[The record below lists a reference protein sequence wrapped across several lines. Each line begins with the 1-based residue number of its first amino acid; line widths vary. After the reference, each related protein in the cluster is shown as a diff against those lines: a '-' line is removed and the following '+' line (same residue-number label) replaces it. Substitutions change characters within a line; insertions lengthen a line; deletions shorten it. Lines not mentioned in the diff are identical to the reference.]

1 MANVANKDGFG
12 PIDALRYRSPSET
25 MGPAA
30 KVWDVVP
37 SDTVDFD
44 QPATEIY
51 VGTGGVVSCQ
61 MDDGSTQLY
70 TVPDG
75 GRVAAHVVR
84 VNDTATTADLMKAS
98 V

>member
-1 MANVANKDGFG
+1 MSWVANKDGFS
-12 PIDALRYRSPSET
+12 PAETKRNRSAQET

-30 KVWDVVP
+30 KVWDVVV
-37 SDTVDFD
+37 SDTVNFD

-51 VGTGGVVSCQ
+51 VGTGGVVSCL

-70 TVPDG
+70 TVPTG
-75 GRVAAHVVR
+75 GRIAAHVIR
-84 VNDTATTADLMKAS
+84 VNSTSTTADLMKAS